1 MSVSNSFFKAVNAV
15 KSKLNPRQVQASAV
29 PQIAADPALM
39 QMLSEILSSEGIASS
54 WQGSYL
60 SLPEGLVL
68 AAEPVEVVNLAE
80 DKFRTC
86 TRIHVSHASL
96 FPQGLSEYQH
106 AMGSTEMLALT
117 EGFRTWVRMDLLVLL
132 DATRE
137 SPKDCT
143 VIEMNIASEADLAD
157 GKPMFRQV
165 ILGPVAHLAS
175 LPEPKKK
182 EEHPFCP
189 CCLFTESMP
198 AFHEVLQT
206 SHFLGVRLFASRDNE
221 GQLAADCRVNGEDF
235 LPAVEHLKQYAG
247 KWPDRGLE
255 FRKQYIVIR
264 SSSNSVNQVANAQT
278 G

>member
-15 KSKLNPRQVQASAV
+15 KSKLNFRQTQAPAPV
-29 PQIAADPALM
+29 LPQMVADPVLM
-39 QMLSEILSSEGIASS
+39 QMLSEILGSEGIASS

-68 AAEPVEVVNLAE
+68 AAEPVEVVTLGE

-106 AMGSTEMLALT
+106 AMGSTAILALT
-117 EGFRTWVRMDLLVLL
+117 EGFRTWVKMDLLVLL
-132 DATRE
+132 DAIRE
-137 SPKDCT
+137 SPKDCM
-143 VIEMNIASEADLAD
+143 VIETNIASEAELAD
-157 GKPMFRQV
+157 GRPLFRQV
-165 ILGPVAHLAS
+165 ILGPVAHLVS
-175 LPEPKKK
+175 LPAPNQK

-189 CCLFTESMP
+189 CCLLTEIMP

-206 SHFLGVRLFASRDNE
+206 SRFLGVRLFASRDNE

-255 FRKQYIVIR
+255 FRKQYVVIR
-264 SSSNSVNQVANAQT
+264 ISSHSVNQAASA
-278 G
+278 